1 MPHEQPAPAT
11 ARELLARLIASADEA
26 IRGWR
31 ASIIERIT
39 ANRPTDYPSQNSL
52 APGTNIRCERMACG
66 LTQEQLAEKADI
78 TARYLQQLEATEF
91 GASLAVL
98 IRLRRALDCRWDTL
112 LDGIE

>member
-1 MPHEQPAPAT
+1 MQRVPQKQID
-11 ARELLARLIASADEA
+11 LLSRNLRRL
-26 IRGWR
+26 R
-31 ASIIERIT
+31 AG
-39 ANRPTDYPSQNSL
+39 A
-52 APGTNIRCERMACG
+52 G

-78 TARYLQQLEATEF
+78 TTRYLQQLEAAEF